1 MANQA
6 APSLARRKT
15 GALAAAVVM
24 IGVAVLAYVLVNRT
38 TAPPPRTTTEPA
50 AKAPPPQPVGPTGAE
65 PATTPA
71 PAPGTQAPGSQAP
84 RFDVVRIAPSGE
96 AVIAGRAAPGSEV
109 SVTDNG
115 KVVGHGRADA
125 GGNFVVIP
133 DAPFAA
139 GGRELAL
146 SAREPGG
153 VERKSDQTVV
163 LSVPEHPPSGGGAPA
178 AGSGAVA
185 VLSQPGVPS
194 RLLQAPGNDTGRA
207 PPGRLGL
214 DVVDYDQSGQIR
226 FSGQAPPGAALRL
239 YVDNA
244 PVGDTQADARGRWT
258 LSPTAP
264 IAAGQHKVRVDQ
276 LGPDAKVA
284 ARIELPFRREA
295 FEARD
300 VQTGSVVVQPGQN
313 LWRIARAAYGRG
325 IQYTVIYQANRD
337 QIREPQLIY
346 PGQVFAMPPGS
357 APPIAA
363 SPSSSSK
370 SR

>member
-6 APSLARRKT
+6 APSLARRRAV
-15 GALAAAVVM
+15 ALVAAVVVL
-24 IGVAVLAYVLVNRT
+24 GVAALAYVLVDRPA
-38 TAPPPRTTTEPA
+38 APPAVVTQAAPNPPGNQPA
-50 AKAPPPQPVGPTGAE
+50 NQ
-65 PATTPA
+65 PATQ
-71 PAPGTQAPGSQAP
+71 PGTQAAAKPAPDTQAP

-115 KVVGHGRADA
+115 REVGHARADS
-125 GGNFVVIP
+125 GGNFVITP
-133 DAPFAA
+133 AAPFAA

-146 SAREPGG
+146 TAREQGG
-153 VERKSDQTVV
+153 TERKSEQTVV
-163 LSVPEHPPSGGGAPA
+163 LSVPERPPSGAA
-178 AGSGAVA
+178 TAGSGAVA
-185 VLSQPGVPS
+185 VLSQPGAPS
-194 RLLQAPGNDTGRA
+194 RLLQAPGGEAPRA
-207 PPGRLGL
+207 PAGRLGL

-244 PVGDTQADARGRWT
+244 PIGDTQAEPSGRWT

-264 IAAGQHKVRVDQ
+264 ITPGQHTVRVDQ

-295 FEARD
+295 FEGRD

-325 IQYTVIYQANRD
+325 IQYTLIYQANRD

-346 PGQVFAMPPGS
+346 PGQVFAMPASS
-357 APPIAA
+357 AQPMAA